1 MQMQIV
7 ELGLATATAATA
19 TCGKLVKSFDLT
31 ALLTALQEMVG
42 IVCNV
47 FLLVYVGASGR
58 GQILNC
64 NIYLIFSKQYC
75 LQVW

>member
-42 IVCNV
+42 IVW
-47 FLLVYVGASGR
+47 YVPLFIGLRRRKWAWSNFK
-58 GQILNC
+58 L
-64 NIYLIFSKQYC
+64 
-75 LQVW
+75 